1 MKCDIAILQSE
12 LIFQASGYNTAGVLY
27 ESSLNITITNTSIQ
41 SRFNSSHS
49 SCIVL
54 NINQQLLQFSLT
66 NVNISSYQL
75 TGISS
80 ILVTSVQQVT
90 NIAINQVSVCSNQPT
105 LTESLLSN
113 LLISQQIVSNCV
125 SICLGD
131 TRFAYGICL
140 QKIQHAD
147 IVVTNNTIACND
159 PFLFNGEICECKYGF
174 ILNISTCVDI
184 IGMLEKID
192 KQSSSVNKD
201 ILSLIEQSIISNYS
215 QLENYMIYNIS
226 LLDSNIKNIIDAV
239 SQSVATNLQ
248 YLEQKIISNYSKADN
263 NLLLNTSILDKRI
276 FDNISTIAQNLSSNI
291 STLDARIENNVTMLS
306 NNLRMNSSNLEGYIV
321 SNYSKLDLSLNS
333 NITTLEGKMI
343 GNISS
348 IYTNIQQNSTNLE
361 QHIKLNFTQ
370 ADNNLQSNV
379 SALTAT
385 NQQLKA
391 QLDSLMYLT
400 YTTES
405 ELLFTCD
412 LAQYTFKQFN
422 VQSVTN
428 NVNTANFTNGFVF
441 EQPLSNAF
449 IDVLQIGAAFTL
461 FKNQKQ
467 FTNMKISL
475 NTISFASGTI
485 LTFATQVRIQQ
496 MSIISVDSTQL
507 SVNSGEQLNII
518 QSSSTSCLINDL
530 LLNLTFSPISQGGI
544 NLVHNQQNG
553 NMSIKGYQIFGSF
566 YSSQY
571 VALGAQ
577 ISLTSYISIS
587 AVIINPNV
595 FTVGNQS
602 SFILSQI
609 NNCKVKIQSI
619 IIIIISGNQPNII
632 TSISSNN
639 ITYMQFG
646 GIVATINA
654 SYTQINGVTYNS
666 FEQWQT
672 QFTNNSGQLVG
683 VVYQNSSQVLFQTIC
698 FNINISLGQNTAQCQ
713 NFGVLGLSE
722 GTFALQNAIV
732 YYYTEN
738 GIYNYFGTVGNITST
753 CLNATF
759 SNLQIQMIMAY
770 SVFGRLGAMI
780 GIQNAQNWSID
791 AITVKD
797 SNISGQ
803 HGGLVLG
810 YSANNGTILNIILLT
825 SYISVSI
832 NNDTNACAGMLLCWA
847 VKATIQ
853 IQNIFS
859 QNNYI
864 QANSQ
869 QVPVE
874 LSYLQVSMI
883 GGIIG
888 ETYNNSFVKII
899 QTSQNNI
906 TLVTTQRHISSQAGG
921 IVGNIFHVCLI
932 QDSTIKQSRIISVG
946 NQTARAGGFVGNILT
961 WGFASQLTRIVN
973 SSYNQLNITAIS
985 NNYSYSNGIVGI
997 MGATTIQ
1004 ISNFSISNVII
1015 ASQGLIVEAKMV
1027 VSYPVGSVITLQNVV
1042 SQGSNVVNSV
1052 PTANCVLISV
1062 DSQSGC

>member
-1 MKCDIAILQSE
+1 
-12 LIFQASGYNTAGVLY
+12 
-27 ESSLNITITNTSIQ
+27 
-41 SRFNSSHS
+41 
-49 SCIVL
+49 
-54 NINQQLLQFSLT
+54 
-66 NVNISSYQL
+66 
-75 TGISS
+75 
-80 ILVTSVQQVT
+80 
-90 NIAINQVSVCSNQPT
+90 
-105 LTESLLSN
+105 
-113 LLISQQIVSNCV
+113 
-125 SICLGD
+125 
-131 TRFAYGICL
+131 
-140 QKIQHAD
+140 
-147 IVVTNNTIACND
+147 
-159 PFLFNGEICECKYGF
+159 
-174 ILNISTCVDI
+174 
-184 IGMLEKID
+184 
-192 KQSSSVNKD
+192 
-201 ILSLIEQSIISNYS
+201 
-215 QLENYMIYNIS
+215 
-226 LLDSNIKNIIDAV
+226 
-239 SQSVATNLQ
+239 
-248 YLEQKIISNYSKADN
+248 
-263 NLLLNTSILDKRI
+263 
-276 FDNISTIAQNLSSNI
+276 
-291 STLDARIENNVTMLS
+291 MLS

-566 YSSQY
+566 YSSQC

-683 VVYQNSSQVLFQTIC
+683 AIYFNSSILNIYKIC
-698 FNINISLGQNTAQCQ
+698 LNLNISSNKCDS
-713 NFGVLGLSE
+713 FGIVGLSE
-722 GTFALQNAIV
+722 GSIYLHLSIIQYNTL
-732 YYYTEN
+732 N
-738 GIYNYFGTVGNITST
+738 GTYNSFGTVGNITST

-759 SNLQIQMIMAY
+759 SNLQIQMIMAF
-770 SVFGRLGAMI
+770 SVFGRVAAMN
-780 GIQNAQNWSID
+780 GIQKAQNWS
-791 AITVKD
+791 VD
-797 SNISGQ
+797 SINIQNTTTSGQ
-803 HGGLVLG
+803 HAGVLLG
-810 YSANNGTILNIILLT
+810 YAMNNGSINNIVIMRSQVSVSVNNGT
-825 SYISVSI
+825 
-832 NNDTNACAGMLLCWA
+832 NACGGIVLSWAGPYKAILVFNNLLL
-847 VKATIQ
+847 V
-853 IQNIFS
+853 
-859 QNNYI
+859 
-864 QANSQ
+864 NSQ
-869 QVPVE
+869 VQADSQQTLE
-874 LSYLQVSMI
+874 FTQTQVSML
-883 GGIIG
+883 GSIIG
-888 ETYNNSFVKII
+888 EMYQNSKVQVI
-899 QTSQNNI
+899 QTSQSNTI
-906 TLVTTQRHISSQAGG
+906 IQSSPHLVANAGG
-921 IVGNIFHVCLI
+921 IVGNVFEQFTII
-932 QDSTIKQSRIISVG
+932 NSTQENCSIIING
-946 NQTARAGGFVGNILT
+946 NSFARAGGYIGEVAIGTVNQVIVIQNSQYNKFIMTVNAINYTYVSGFVGLLNPTTLQITNVTISNIIIT
-961 WGFASQLTRIVN
+961 SQGQV
-973 SSYNQLNITAIS
+973 ITAKLTV
-985 NNYSYSNGIVGI
+985 NYGVG
-997 MGATTIQ
+997 
-1004 ISNFSISNVII
+1004 SIITQNS
-1015 ASQGLIVEAKMV
+1015 V
-1027 VSYPVGSVITLQNVV
+1027 VSLGVNTINAITQQNCQFV
-1042 SQGSNVVNSV
+1042 SLV
-1052 PTANCVLISV
+1052 
-1062 DSQSGC
+1062 SQSGC